1 MAIATPDISIIS
13 LGEKNRLNHPHPEAV
28 QRILTIETELLFTSR
43 DKAVILKSD
52 GSNIWREKW
61 H

>member
-1 MAIATPDISIIS
+1 MTIATPDISIVS
-13 LGEKNRLNHPHPEAV
+13 LGEKNRFNHPHPEAV
-28 QRILTIETELLFTSR
+28 QRILTTETELLFTSR

-52 GSNIWREKW
+52 GSNIWREEW